1 MPTLFYA
8 ITEGIRV
15 TVTPRYIAEQ
25 SRPALGHFVFAYRV
39 RLENVG
45 DRPAQLLARRWLIH
59 DEAGQDSEVAGEG
72 VVGEQP
78 TLPPG
83 GVYTYQSSAVLR
95 APRGWMEGEYHFV
108 RPDGTAFD
116 ATIPRF
122 ILDIDA
128 VTLP

>member
-1 MPTLFYA
+1 MPPLFYA

-45 DRPAQLLARRWLIH
+45 ERPAQLLARRWLIH

-78 TLPPG
+78 TLLPG
-83 GVYTYQSSAVLR
+83 SVYTYQSSAVLR

-108 RPDGTAFD
+108 RPDGMAFD

-122 ILDIDA
+122 VLDADG
-128 VTLP
+128 VTRP

>member
-1 MPTLFYA
+1 MPALFYA

-15 TVTPRYIAEQ
+15 TVTPRFIAEQ

-78 TLPPG
+78 TLLPG
-83 GVYTYQSSAVLR
+83 AVYAYQSSAVLR
-95 APRGWMEGEYHFV
+95 APRGWMEGVYQFI
-108 RPDGTAFD
+108 RPDGMAFE

-122 ILDIDA
+122 LLDADG
-128 VTLP
+128 VTKA